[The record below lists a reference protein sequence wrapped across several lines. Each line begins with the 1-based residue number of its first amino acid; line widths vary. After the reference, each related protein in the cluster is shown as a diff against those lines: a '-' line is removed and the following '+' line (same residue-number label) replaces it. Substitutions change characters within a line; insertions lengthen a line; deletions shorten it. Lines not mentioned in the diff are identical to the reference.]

1 MNQIEGQL
9 ESEAVVKVDFG
20 TADEKHRGDCLR
32 NWLHRRISAIK
43 AGQYRPGTI
52 GDKVFLDIE
61 QQSSSQV
68 IQTSCPAGYAV
79 QNP

>member
-32 NWLHRRISAIK
+32 NWL
-43 AGQYRPGTI
+43 
-52 GDKVFLDIE
+52 IE
-61 QQSSSQV
+61 GSQQ
-68 IQTSCPAGYAV
+68 
-79 QNP
+79 